1 MFQLVEQ
8 ARQSQN
14 NPVELFKQITNK
26 YTPEQMSNFFNQ
38 AEQIGFNKEFPY
50 MFKHLYK
57 VLSIKF

>member
-38 AEQIGFNKEFPY
+38 AEQIGFNKDLIEQL
-50 MFKHLYK
+50 KK
-57 VLSIKF
+57 DINT